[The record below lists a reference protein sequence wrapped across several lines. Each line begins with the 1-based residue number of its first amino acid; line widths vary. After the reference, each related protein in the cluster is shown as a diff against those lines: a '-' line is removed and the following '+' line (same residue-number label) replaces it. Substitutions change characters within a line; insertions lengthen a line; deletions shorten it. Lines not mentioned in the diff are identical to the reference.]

1 MFRTVCL
8 SCLLLAFA
16 ILPLA
21 SGPAHANCGE
31 VIRPETR
38 GAESITYG
46 YGATEAA
53 LPRAALV
60 LLAGD
65 TGYLN
70 LDDEGCARKLKGN
83 TLVRNQK
90 SLRQV
95 GFATAV
101 VDAPSARTDLANSE
115 WKKTTQ
121 KI

>member
-1 MFRTVCL
+1 VH
-8 SCLLLAFA
+8 
-16 ILPLA
+16 A
-21 SGPAHANCGE
+21 SCGE

-38 GAESITYG
+38 GAESITY
-46 YGATEAA
+46 AA

-70 LDDEGCARKLKGN
+70 LDDEGGARKLKCN

>member
-1 MFRTVCL
+1 MFRAVCL

-21 SGPAHANCGE
+21 SGPARASCGE
-31 VIRPETR
+31 VIRLETR
-38 GAESITYG
+38 GAESITY
-46 YGATEAA
+46 AA